1 MRKFENLRDERKF
14 DEGPK
19 FQIFEG
25 PKLNLLKLKIEKGGG
40 GGGGGNQKNH
50 IFDGS
55 KNFFSLKL
63 DGSKFH
69 FTLFYFNHLA
79 YIYIYI
85 YILKLLKLGLTR

>member
-40 GGGGGNQKNH
+40 GGGGNQTNH

-55 KNFFSLKL
+55 KFFFSLKL

-79 YIYIYI
+79 YIY
-85 YILKLLKLGLTR
+85 

>member
-40 GGGGGNQKNH
+40 GEGEIKQT
-50 IFDGS
+50 IYLMDQ
-55 KNFFSLKL
+55 NFFFL
-63 DGSKFH
+63 
-69 FTLFYFNHLA
+69 
-79 YIYIYI
+79 
-85 YILKLLKLGLTR
+85 

>member
-14 DEGPK
+14 DEGTK

-40 GGGGGNQKNH
+40 GVGGRVGNQTNH

-55 KNFFSLKL
+55 IFF
-63 DGSKFH
+63 
-69 FTLFYFNHLA
+69 
-79 YIYIYI
+79 
-85 YILKLLKLGLTR
+85 LL